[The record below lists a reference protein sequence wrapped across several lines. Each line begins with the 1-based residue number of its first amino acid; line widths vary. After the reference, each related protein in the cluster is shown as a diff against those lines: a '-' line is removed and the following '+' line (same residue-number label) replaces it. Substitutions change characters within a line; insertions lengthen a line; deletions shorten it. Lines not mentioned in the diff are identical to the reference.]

1 MSHELLPH
9 HYVFHDDR
17 WFLSRSLQYQ
27 PIKLGS
33 WSNKWPKFFYLR
45 LVLRILV
52 ASGRWRHVGGLAI
65 HLRRKSIV
73 EGRAV
78 ALRLAIDRRSVVRGL
93 LSAGFVVRRRSAW
106 HLGPALMRG
115 LVWCSWRVCWRWR
128 GSLPPGRWWRRR
140 AYRGFRTSEA
150 Q

>member
-1 MSHELLPH
+1 MILKSIITVSDP
-9 HYVFHDDR
+9 
-17 WFLSRSLQYQ
+17 LSWGLDQINDLS
-27 PIKLGS
+27 
-33 WSNKWPKFFYLR
+33 FFYLR

-115 LVWCSWRVCWRWR
+115 LVWCS
-128 GSLPPGRWWRRR
+128 
-140 AYRGFRTSEA
+140 
-150 Q
+150 